1 MLEPSAATSRR
12 NSMGGLASGSLK
24 SMTASPAEAVGVQG
38 LFDREESLL
47 IDRALSAV
55 ERKAPADAA
64 ALRHQIDQ
72 LATMIAVL
80 GSERRLDKPTRL
92 AGEQRDKDTLIAHLC
107 RLDGLSGDLVLPL
120 KAILSRTF
128 LLSKIMFLRGF
139 VKSTSA
145 LAEEGAE
152 YPQLSHQLREEL
164 AQAIYTQLAEE
175 LLMALLRKPDV
186 ADRIKR
192 RAANQLIVVWDNSQL
207 EIDDFCPLLQAAWHA
222 RNRITSGYGC
232 LLGTTEYFRLVCEDC
247 PPQFLNFFA
256 RDEMSRAEGEAFEE
270 FLFNMTHEE
279 LSTLRQAMKEQ
290 SLDVVTPE
298 WAGEVLGRQ
307 IDSLDDS
314 GEIDP
319 MALYRSYYRRQL
331 AADYRILAGG
341 KGPRR
346 TAEAYLMIFLL
357 DQQLDAAK

>member
-1 MLEPSAATSRR
+1 MLEPSAAVSRR
-12 NSMGGLASGSLK
+12 NSMSGLASGSLK
-24 SMTASPAEAVGVQG
+24 SMTASPAEAVGMQG
-38 LFDREESLL
+38 LFARDESVL

-64 ALRHQIDQ
+64 ALRHQIEQ
-72 LATMIAVL
+72 MATMITVVA
-80 GSERRLDKPTRL
+80 SERRLDRPTRL
-92 AGEQRDKDTLIAHLC
+92 AGEQRDRDTLIAHLC

-139 VKSTSA
+139 VKATGA
-145 LAEEGAE
+145 LADEGAE
-152 YPQLSHQLREEL
+152 YTQLSHQLREEL

-186 ADRIKR
+186 PDRIKR
-192 RAANQLIVVWDNSQL
+192 RAASQLIVVWDNSQL

-256 RDEMSRAEGEAFEE
+256 RDEMSHAEGQAFEE
-270 FLFNMTHEE
+270 FLFNMTYEE
-279 LSTLRQAMKEQ
+279 LSTLRQAMREQ

-331 AADYRILAGG
+331 AADYRILAGS

-357 DQQLDAAK
+357 DGQLDAAK

>member
-1 MLEPSAATSRR
+1 MLEPSAAVSRR
-12 NSMGGLASGSLK
+12 NSMSGLASGSLK
-24 SMTASPAEAVGVQG
+24 SMTASPAEAVGMQG
-38 LFDREESLL
+38 LFARDESVL

-64 ALRHQIDQ
+64 ALRHQIEQ
-72 LATMIAVL
+72 LASMVTVVA
-80 GSERRLDKPTRL
+80 SERRLDRPTRL

-139 VKSTSA
+139 VKATGA
-145 LAEEGAE
+145 LADEGAE
-152 YPQLSHQLREEL
+152 YTQLSHQLREEL

-186 ADRIKR
+186 PDRIKR
-192 RAANQLIVVWDNSQL
+192 RAASQLIVVWDNSQL

-256 RDEMSRAEGEAFEE
+256 RDEMSHAEGHAFEE
-270 FLFNMTHEE
+270 FLFNMTYEE

-331 AADYRILAGG
+331 AADYRIMAGS

-357 DQQLDAAK
+357 DGQLDATK

>member
-1 MLEPSAATSRR
+1 MLEPSAAVSRR
-12 NSMGGLASGSLK
+12 NSMSGLASGSLK
-24 SMTASPAEAVGVQG
+24 SMTASPAEAVGMQG
-38 LFDREESLL
+38 LFARDESLL

-55 ERKAPADAA
+55 ERKAPTDAA
-64 ALRHQIDQ
+64 ALRHQIEQ
-72 LATMIAVL
+72 LATMTTVL
-80 GSERRLDKPTRL
+80 ASERRLDRPTRL
-92 AGEQRDKDTLIAHLC
+92 AGEQRDRDTLIAHLC

-139 VKSTSA
+139 VKATGA
-145 LAEEGAE
+145 LADEGAE
-152 YPQLSHQLREEL
+152 YAQLSHQLREEL

-186 ADRIKR
+186 PDRIKR
-192 RAANQLIVVWDNSQL
+192 RAGSQLIVVWDNSQL

-256 RDEMSRAEGEAFEE
+256 RDEMSHAEGQAFEE
-270 FLFNMTHEE
+270 FLFNMTYEE
-279 LSTLRQAMKEQ
+279 LSTLRQAMREQ

-331 AADYRILAGG
+331 AADYRILAGS

>member
-1 MLEPSAATSRR
+1 M
-12 NSMGGLASGSLK
+12 
-24 SMTASPAEAVGVQG
+24 QG
-38 LFDREESLL
+38 LFARDESLL

-72 LATMIAVL
+72 LATMITVL
-80 GSERRLDKPTRL
+80 ASERRLDRPTRL
-92 AGEQRDKDTLIAHLC
+92 AGEQRDRDTLIAHLC

-139 VKSTSA
+139 VKATGA
-145 LAEEGAE
+145 LADEGAE
-152 YPQLSHQLREEL
+152 YSQLSHQLREEL

-186 ADRIKR
+186 LDRIKR
-192 RAANQLIVVWDNSQL
+192 RAASQLIVVWDNSQL

-256 RDEMSRAEGEAFEE
+256 RDEMSHAEGQAFEE
-270 FLFNMTHEE
+270 FLFNMTYEE

-331 AADYRILAGG
+331 AADYRILAGS

>member
-1 MLEPSAATSRR
+1 M
-12 NSMGGLASGSLK
+12 NASS
-24 SMTASPAEAVGVQG
+24 AEAVVVHG

-47 IDRALSAV
+47 IDRALAAV
-55 ERKAPADAA
+55 ETKAPSDAA

-72 LATMIAVL
+72 LATMLAVL
-80 GSERRLDKPTRL
+80 SAERRLEHPTQL
-92 AGEQRDKDTLIAHLC
+92 AGEQRDRLTLLEHLC
-107 RLDGLSGDLVLPL
+107 HLDGLSGDLVLPV

-139 VKSTSA
+139 VKATTA
-145 LAEEGAE
+145 LAAEGPE
-152 YPQLSHQLREEL
+152 FPLLSHQLREEM
-164 AQAIYTQLAEE
+164 AQSIYTQLAEE

-186 ADRIKR
+186 PERIKR
-192 RAANQLIVVWDNSQL
+192 RAAGQLISVWDNTQI
-207 EIDDFCPLLQAAWHA
+207 EIDDFCPLLESAWHA

-256 RDEMSRAEGEAFEE
+256 RDEMSMAEGQAFEE
-270 FLFNMTHEE
+270 FLFNMTFEE
-279 LSTLRQAMKEQ
+279 LTTLRDAMRDQ
-290 SLDVVTPE
+290 SLDVVSPE
-298 WAGEVLGRQ
+298 RASQFLGRT
-307 IDSLDDS
+307 IDALDDS

-331 AADYRILAGG
+331 AADYRNISGS

-357 DQQLDAAK
+357 DHQPDSLS

>member
-1 MLEPSAATSRR
+1 MH
-12 NSMGGLASGSLK
+12 
-24 SMTASPAEAVGVQG
+24 G

-47 IDRALSAV
+47 IDRALAAV
-55 ERKAPADAA
+55 ERKAPSDAA
-64 ALRHQIDQ
+64 LLRHQIDQ
-72 LATMIAVL
+72 LATLVAVL
-80 GSERRLDKPTRL
+80 SAERRLDRPTQL
-92 AGEQRDKDTLIAHLC
+92 AGEQRDRQTLLDHLC
-107 RLDGLSGDLVLPL
+107 HLDGLSGDLVLPL

-139 VKSTSA
+139 VKATSA

-152 YPQLSHQLREEL
+152 YPLLSHQLREEM
-164 AQAIYTQLAEE
+164 AQSIYTQLAEE

-186 ADRIKR
+186 HQRIKR
-192 RAANQLIVVWDNSQL
+192 RAAGQLVAVWDNAQI
-207 EIDDFCPLLQAAWHA
+207 EIDDFCPLLESAWHA

-256 RDEMSRAEGEAFEE
+256 RDEMSLAEGQAFEE
-270 FLFNMTHEE
+270 FLFNMTFEE
-279 LSTLRQAMKEQ
+279 LSTLREGMREQ
-290 SLDVVTPE
+290 SLDVVSPE
-298 WAGEVLGRQ
+298 WASQILGRQ
-307 IDSLDDS
+307 IDALDDS

-331 AADYRILAGG
+331 AADYRIIAGS

-357 DQQLDAAK
+357 DQQADPLS